1 MDPARRRAADAAETE
16 PTPAEDSPLLL
27 LGFARNA
34 VLRVARKREDSNC
47 FRVRHSAAETG
58 HRHRREKAETYYCD
72 DNARPHVSK
81 VTQAKLE
88 ELGWDTVPHPPYS
101 PDLAPSD
108 YHLFRP
114 LKAFLARKSFVDF
127 DEVVRA
133 VADFFD
139 SQSPAFW
146 EKGVSELPVRWTTV
160 LANDGDYIID

>member
-1 MDPARRRAADAAETE
+1 MLYYE
-16 PTPAEDSPLLL
+16 L
-27 LGFARNA
+27 LGRGKTVTASVYA
-34 VLRVARKREDSNC
+34 TQLQKLATAIGEKRP
-47 FRVRHSAAETG
+47 
-58 HRHRREKAETYYCD
+58 RRTTVHLLH

-127 DEVVRA
+127 DDVVRA